1 MKSLNKILFI
11 LVLLCLF
18 GCSAVKVAKPLQG
31 GSASAT
37 LAQFPTLTVS
47 QAENSQTPTV
57 AKYERRIIP
66 LSNTN
71 TNTIYLEEKYETE
84 LGTHQTDEARAG
96 FAAVQKTAAVLKAQS
111 PIMYAGLVLIV
122 AALAMSYF
130 QAKFP
135 LVFSPGLK
143 LIALTFL
150 TGLFLCVLP
159 ALVHNN
165 TVLMVAMLGGVGVI
179 IAFTLAKNFHQSTT
193 TNNSATIAD
202 TNSKENNND

>member
-1 MKSLNKILFI
+1 MKTLNKILFI

-31 GSASAT
+31 GSATAT

-71 TNTIYLEEKYETE
+71 TNTIFLEERYETE
-84 LGTHQTDEARAG
+84 LGTHQTDEARNG
-96 FAAVQKTAAVLKAQS
+96 YAAVQKTAAVLKSQS
-111 PIMYAGLVLIV
+111 PIMYAGIILIV

-135 LVFSPGLK
+135 AVFAPGLK

-150 TGLFLCVLP
+150 TGLCLTILP
-159 ALVHNN
+159 AMTQNKE
-165 TVLMVAMLGGVGVI
+165 VLLFALFGGAGIVI
-179 IAFTLAKNFHQSTT
+179 TFILAKQFSTKT
-193 TNNSATIAD
+193 NNNSATIAD
-202 TNSKENNND
+202 TNSKETNND

>member
-1 MKSLNKILFI
+1 MKTLNKILFI

-31 GSASAT
+31 GSATAT

-66 LSNTN
+66 ISNTN
-71 TNTIYLEEKYETE
+71 TNTIFLEERYETE
-84 LGTHQTDEARAG
+84 LGTHQTDEARNGYAT
-96 FAAVQKTAAVLKAQS
+96 VQKTAAVLKSQS
-111 PIMYAGLVLIV
+111 PIMYAGIILIV

-130 QAKFP
+130 QAKVP
-135 LVFSPGLK
+135 AVFAPGLK

-150 TGLFLCVLP
+150 TGLCLTILP
-159 ALVHNN
+159 AMTQNKE
-165 TVLMVAMLGGVGVI
+165 VLLFALFGGAGIVI
-179 IAFTLAKNFHQSTT
+179 TFILAKQFSTKT
-193 TNNSATIAD
+193 NNNSATIAD
-202 TNSKENNND
+202 TNSKETNND